1 MSPNITPEDFPPH
14 DRVEVASSEA
24 SEAPARRHPA
34 PTLVVGD
41 RVEVDIDSI
50 AHGGHFIGR
59 YQGQVIFVR
68 HAIPGERVEVE
79 ITSVSSKVVRGDAIK
94 VITPSEFRVEAPCTF
109 AHPGGCG
116 GCDFQHIE
124 ISHQRTLK
132 ASVITEQFARV
143 GKINLSELGIDV
155 VVEGVAPTSGLDW
168 RTRMDFAISENGKIG
183 FYKSRSKEVV
193 EINDCLIAVEEMAI
207 PELSKR
213 KWSGD
218 ARIEAAVSR
227 SGEVNI
233 SRGGRSISGP
243 TQLHETVLG
252 RTLTVSPQSFWQA
265 HRSAAET
272 LTSRALELLKVK
284 KGETV
289 CDLYGGVGLFSIALA
304 DAVGS
309 AGKVHLVES
318 DRRAIADAISIFAKI
333 PQVIVHSGTVES
345 HIAKLKKIDAI
356 LLDPPRTGAG
366 EMVIETILKMGGDKP
381 ARIVYVSCDP
391 ASLARDAKYLTDGG
405 YRLDSLVGFD
415 LFPMTAHVESIAS
428 FSLR

>member
-1 MSPNITPEDFPPH
+1 M
-14 DRVEVASSEA
+14 
-24 SEAPARRHPA
+24 
-34 PTLVVGD
+34 
-41 RVEVDIDSI
+41 EVDIESI
-50 AHGGHFIGR
+50 AHGGHFIAR
-59 YQGQVIFVR
+59 HEGQVIFVR
-68 HAIPGERVEVE
+68 HAIPGERVEIE
-79 ITSVSSKVVRGDAIK
+79 ITSVSSKVVRADAISI
-94 VITPSEFRVEAPCTF
+94 ITASEFRVEAPCKF

-132 ASVITEQFARV
+132 AAVIKEQFSRV
-143 GKINLSELGIDV
+143 GKIDLDALGVNL
-155 VVEGVAPTSGLDW
+155 VVEGVAPASGLDW
-168 RTRMDFAISENGKIG
+168 RTRMDFAISENGRIG
-183 FYKSRSKEVV
+183 FYKNRSKEVV
-193 EINDCLIAVEEMAI
+193 EISDCLIAVEEMAI
-207 PELSKR
+207 PEIAKR

-227 SGEVNI
+227 AGEVNI
-233 SRGGRSISGP
+233 SRGGRSLSGP

-272 LTSRALELLKVK
+272 LTVRALELLNIK

-304 DAVGS
+304 DAVGPS
-309 AGKVHLVES
+309 GKVHLVES
-318 DRRAIADAISIFAKI
+318 DRRAIADAISIFQKI

-366 EMVIETILKMGGDKP
+366 EVVIETILKMGKDKP

-405 YRLDSLVGFD
+405 YRLESLVGFD
-415 LFPMTAHVESIAS
+415 LFPMTAHVESVAS
-428 FSLR
+428 FILE

>member
-1 MSPNITPEDFPPH
+1 MSPENAPEEVVETP
-14 DRVEVASSEA
+14 V
-24 SEAPARRHPA
+24 RRHPV
-34 PTLVVGD
+34 PTLEVGE
-41 RVEVDIDSI
+41 RMEVDIESI
-50 AHGGHFIGR
+50 AHGGHFIAR
-59 YQGQVIFVR
+59 HEGQVIFVR
-68 HAIPGERVEVE
+68 HAIPGERVEIE
-79 ITSVSSKVVRGDAIK
+79 ITSVSSKVVRADAISI
-94 VITPSEFRVEAPCTF
+94 ITASEFRVEAPCKF

-132 ASVITEQFARV
+132 AAVIKEQFSRV
-143 GKINLSELGIDV
+143 GKIDLDALGVNL
-155 VVEGVAPTSGLDW
+155 VVEGVAPASGLDW
-168 RTRMDFAISENGKIG
+168 RTRMDFAISENGRIG
-183 FYKSRSKEVV
+183 FYKNRSKEVV
-193 EINDCLIAVEEMAI
+193 EISDCLIAVEEMAI
-207 PELSKR
+207 PEIAKR

-227 SGEVNI
+227 AGEVNI
-233 SRGGRSISGP
+233 SRGGRSLSGP

-272 LTSRALELLKVK
+272 LTVRALELLNIK

-304 DAVGS
+304 DAVGPS
-309 AGKVHLVES
+309 GKVHLVES
-318 DRRAIADAISIFAKI
+318 DRRAIADAISIFQKI

-366 EMVIETILKMGGDKP
+366 EVVIETILKMGKDKP

-391 ASLARDAKYLTDGG
+391 ASLARDAKYFTDGG
-405 YRLDSLVGFD
+405 YRLESLVGFD
-415 LFPMTAHVESIAS
+415 LFPMTAHVESVAS
-428 FSLR
+428 FILE

>member
-1 MSPNITPEDFPPH
+1 MSPNSAPDEVTP
-14 DRVEVASSEA
+14 VENSDAVEA
-24 SEAPARRHPA
+24 TPRRHPV

-41 RVEVDIDSI
+41 RVEVDVDSI
-50 AHGGHFIGR
+50 AHGGHFIAR

-79 ITSVSSKVVRGDAIK
+79 ITSVSSKVVRADAIS
-94 VITPSEFRVEAPCTF
+94 VITPSEFRVEAPCKF

-132 ASVITEQFARV
+132 AQVVKEQFSRV
-143 GKINLSELGIDV
+143 GKIDLEALGIDV
-155 VVEGVAPTSGLDW
+155 IVEGVAPASGLDW
-168 RTRMDFAISENGKIG
+168 RTRMDFAISENGRIG
-183 FYKSRSKEVV
+183 FYKNRSKEVV
-193 EINDCLIAVEEMAI
+193 EISDCLIAVEEMAI
-207 PELSKR
+207 PELAKR

-218 ARIEAAVSR
+218 ARVEAAVSR
-227 SGEVNI
+227 AGEVNI
-233 SRGGRSISGP
+233 SRGGRSLSGP

-272 LTSRALELLKVK
+272 LTARAIELLNLK
-284 KGETV
+284 KGDTV

-304 DAVGS
+304 DAVGQS
-309 AGKVHLVES
+309 GKVHLVES
-318 DRRAIADAISIFAKI
+318 DRRAIADAISIFAKTQ
-333 PQVIVHSGTVES
+333 QVIVHSGTVES
-345 HIAKLKKIDAI
+345 HIAKLKKLDAI

-381 ARIVYVSCDP
+381 GRIVYVSCDP
-391 ASLARDAKYLTDGG
+391 ASLARDAKFLTDGG
-405 YRLDSLVGFD
+405 YRLESLVGFD
-415 LFPMTAHVESIAS
+415 LFPMTQHVESIAS
-428 FSLR
+428 FILA